1 MSRKSRSKSAPR
13 PQAAR
18 PATATAPRR
27 PRELA
32 LIALATLGALV
43 TAYLSWSA
51 LFGTLP
57 AFCTEG
63 AGCDIVQ
70 GSRFSRFLGVP
81 VALWGLLTYLV
92 LLGLALSRGKP
103 MQRWK
108 RLFAVA
114 LIGLGVSVYLTAA
127 GAIALDAFCAWCLV
141 SLALIA
147 SIFVLVVLDRP
158 KSGGDFA
165 WAPLLGKLAIVL
177 VAVLA
182 VMQATAMGWLGPR
195 QDPRLTALA
204 QHLERTGAK
213 FYGAYWCPVCQQQK
227 DRFGAAAD
235 ALPYVECSPSGRNG
249 PLAFECVSAS
259 VTNYPTWVIR
269 GQRYTSLMDT
279 EELAQRSGFRWPPRE
294 DAAPTE

>member
-13 PQAAR
+13 PQSAH
-18 PATATAPRR
+18 PASVTSPRK

-32 LIALATLGALV
+32 LIGLAALGTLV

-51 LFGTLP
+51 VFGVLP

-70 GSRFSRFLGVP
+70 GSRYSRFLGVP

-92 LLGLALSRGKP
+92 LLGLVISRGKP

-114 LIGLGVSVYLTAA
+114 LIGLGVSLYLTAA
-127 GAIALDAFCAWCLV
+127 GAIALQAFCAWCLV
-141 SLALIA
+141 SLAVIL

-158 KSGGDFA
+158 KTAGEFVWG
-165 WAPLLGKLAIVL
+165 PYLGKLSIVL

-195 QDPRLTALA
+195 EDPRLTALA

-213 FYGAYWCPVCQQQK
+213 FYGAFWCPVCQQQK
-227 DRFGAAAD
+227 DRFGAAAE
-235 ALPYVECSPSGRNG
+235 ALPYVECNPAGRSG
-249 PLAFECVSAS
+249 PLAFECVSAN

-269 GQRYTSLMDT
+269 GQRYTTLMET

-294 DAAPTE
+294 EAAAGD